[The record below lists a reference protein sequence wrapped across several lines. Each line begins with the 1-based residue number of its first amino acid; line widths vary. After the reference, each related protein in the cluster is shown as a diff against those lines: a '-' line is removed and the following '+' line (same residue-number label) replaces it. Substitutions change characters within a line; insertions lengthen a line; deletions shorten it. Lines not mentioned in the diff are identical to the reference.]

1 MVMHS
6 MFMSKGEDWKS
17 RALAAEGRL
26 ANAACALEAAI
37 NEADGWCD
45 EARGERCPGIEHLRA
60 TLRDLLPNSPAG
72 ASDEELNATKAA
84 IDRAAGGLAA
94 GRDEVLKEGITRA
107 LGGAQW
113 TLAELTGRLQRLV
126 VNWSNVE
133 TWLIDGIPFLETEDV
148 PAVLDESLICTFGF
162 KYRYLFPEVKKD
174 AAGAAG

>member
-72 ASDEELNATKAA
+72 ASDEELNSTKAA
-84 IDRAAGGLAA
+84 IELAA
-94 GRDEVLKEGITRA
+94 RGLNAKLDEVVHEGITRV

-113 TLAELTGRLQRLV
+113 SLAEVAGRLTRLADGV
-126 VNWSNVE
+126 SGDA
-133 TWLIDGIPFLETEDV
+133 TWILDGAPFLVTRDL
-148 PAVLDESLICTFGF
+148 PPVLDQNLILTFRFDYKHLYPPVSGGAA
-162 KYRYLFPEVKKD
+162 D
-174 AAGAAG
+174 AAG

>member
-6 MFMSKGEDWKS
+6 MFMSKGEDWKA

-84 IDRAAGGLAA
+84 IDLAA
-94 GRDEVLKEGITRA
+94 RKLATKLDEVVQEGITRI
-107 LGGAQW
+107 LDGAQW
-113 TLAELTGRLQRLV
+113 TLAGLAGRLTRV
-126 VNWSNVE
+126 IFRGSDDVTWS
-133 TWLIDGIPFLETEDV
+133 LDGVPFLVTRDL
-148 PAVLDESLICTFGF
+148 PPVLDQNLICTFRF
-162 KYRYLFPEVKKD
+162 DYKYLFPPVGE
-174 AAGAAG
+174 GGY